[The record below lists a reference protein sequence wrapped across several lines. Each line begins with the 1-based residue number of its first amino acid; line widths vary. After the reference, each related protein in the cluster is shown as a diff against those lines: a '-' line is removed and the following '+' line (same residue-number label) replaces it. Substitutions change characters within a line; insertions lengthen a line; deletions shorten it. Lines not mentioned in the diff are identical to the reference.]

1 MSLKHSNEIT
11 LKIKCELDEFYN
23 SRGKRLQNNR

>member
-1 MSLKHSNEIT
+1 MSLKDSNEIT

-23 SRGKRLQNNR
+23 IVEEKGFK